1 MAYSLLFP
9 NHHTYIL
16 APSGGQSQETFTKM
30 ENLAKKYKHS
40 KLIKQLRKQMSQ
52 ACEETYDPI
61 ERFWEE

>member
-1 MAYSLLFP
+1 
-9 NHHTYIL
+9 
-16 APSGGQSQETFTKM
+16 M

-40 KLIKQLRKQMSQ
+40 KIIKQLRKQMSQ